1 MRGNE
6 NKGGEMGVKFKFNV
20 WVAIEFYVQKKL
32 LFFFKLKRTASGG

>member
-32 LFFFKLKRTASGG
+32 LCFF